1 MNKKDYYTQADAIV
15 KEEIDHMCELIVNTS
30 NTILDENSTREEI
43 ADAFKEY
50 AQKSLLVI
58 NLVYDYATV
67 DQPRRSSKKN
77 RGKKS

>member
-1 MNKKDYYTQADAIV
+1 MNKKDYYIQADAIV
-15 KEEIDHMCELIVNTS
+15 KEEIDNMCELIVNTS

-43 ADAFKEY
+43 AEAFKEY

-67 DQPRRSSKKN
+67 DQPRRSNKKN